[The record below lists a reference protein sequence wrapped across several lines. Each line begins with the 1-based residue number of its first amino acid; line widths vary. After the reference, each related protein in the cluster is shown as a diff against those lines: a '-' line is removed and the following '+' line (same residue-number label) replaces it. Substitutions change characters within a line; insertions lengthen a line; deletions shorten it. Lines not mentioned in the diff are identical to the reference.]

1 MKEHLLKLGFEQRL
15 PWQFHDDSYQI
26 TILRNDSYNFSVV
39 SITNKRFDEVVF
51 RGRIR
56 NAEEFYLILTLV
68 KEDYD
73 LTDEE
78 KEQLKIVGWTGDGTS
93 LVS

>member
-1 MKEHLLKLGFEQRL
+1 MKHKEL
-15 PWQFHDDSYQI
+15 
-26 TILRNDSYNFSVV
+26 N
-39 SITNKRFDEVVF
+39 
-51 RGRIR
+51 
-56 NAEEFYLILTLV
+56 LILTLV

-78 KEQLKIVGWTGDGTS
+78 KKELKIAGWTGDGTS

>member
-1 MKEHLLKLGFEQRL
+1 MKDHLLKLGFAQRL

-26 TILRNDSYNFSVV
+26 TILKNDSHNFSIV

-56 NAEEFYLILTLV
+56 FAEELNLILTLV

-78 KEQLKIVGWTGDGTS
+78 KKELKIVGWTGDGTS